1 MRHATQS
8 GRETRTFAAG
18 ATTIL
23 VASLVATMAFFPGNT
38 VRAAGAYPPGGSASA
53 RSGVV
58 GNEPRLDVSAQLS
71 AALEAPAAS
80 VVGGRKPWVP
90 DRNVPAVPTEDSP
103 VPTKQEWDTS
113 AAVATEVRVTEPG
126 CLAQRIREHYR
137 IVCDRHAAIALT
149 SGTRK
154 GVTFGEFRDSV
165 DAFRP
170 SEVWVVFPARPGDRR
185 FLQIFR
191 QTKWGKALDAQI
203 SEVFLEGE
211 AIPRITVQGRRSV
224 L

>member
-1 MRHATQS
+1 MRHPAQS
-8 GRETRTFAAG
+8 RRETRAFAAG

-23 VASLVATMAFFPGNT
+23 VASLVAATAFLPGNT
-38 VRAAGAYPPGGSASA
+38 VRAAGGYSPGASASA
-53 RSGVV
+53 RPGVR
-58 GNEPRLDVSAQLS
+58 GDEPKSDASAQLS

-90 DRNVPAVPTEDSP
+90 DRNVPPVPTEDSP
-103 VPTKQEWDTS
+103 VPTKQEWDAS
-113 AAVATEVRVTEPG
+113 PVATEVRVTEPG
-126 CLAQRIREHYR
+126 CRAQRIREHYR

-185 FLQIFR
+185 FLQVFR
-191 QTKWGKALDAQI
+191 QSKWGKALDAQI
-203 SEVFLEGE
+203 SEVFLDGE
-211 AIPRITVQGRRSV
+211 PIPRITVQGRRSV